1 VGEGKQNFAFVSHLK
16 DAMLRAL
23 IVSFGI
29 LLAAPGTIPPKV
41 ALKQTVSRTSR
52 RADAVS
58 GYSSAPSYDYDA
70 ERELLELANQARAQA
85 GVPPLQMDAGLTQ
98 AARAHAAAMAR
109 ERQLSHQLDGEP
121 PLLQRIS
128 VTSDVRMDRAGENVA
143 LDATVEDAEKH
154 LLLSPPHREN
164 LLNPAYNL
172 AGFAVVRQGPHLYV
186 VEDFGHSV
194 ASYTPDQS
202 ENLVAAAVEQMRAQ
216 ANLPAMQRVSGVLQ
230 NAACSMAQENRL
242 NTRAIRDL
250 SERFSVL
257 TYNNARPQN
266 LPASANRF
274 IGDRHLRNFS
284 VGSCYARKNTEPSGL
299 YWVVL
304 IFY

>member
-1 VGEGKQNFAFVSHLK
+1 VWEAKQNFAFVSHLK

-23 IVSFGI
+23 IVSLGL
-29 LLAAPGTIPPKV
+29 LLAAPGTTPPKA

-52 RADAVS
+52 PADSVS
-58 GYSSAPSYDYDA
+58 SYSSAPSYDYDA
-70 ERELLELANQARAQA
+70 ERELLEMANQARAQA
-85 GVPPLQMDAGLTQ
+85 GVPPLQVDSGLTQ

-121 PLLQRIS
+121 PLLQRVS

-143 LDATVEDAEKH
+143 LDSNVEDAEKH

-164 LLNPAYNL
+164 LLNPAFNI
-172 AGFAVVRQGPHLYV
+172 AGFAVVRQRGQLYV
-186 VEDFGHSV
+186 VQDFGHSV

-202 ENLVAAAVEQMRAQ
+202 EDLVAAAVEQMRAK
-216 ANLPAMQRVSGVLQ
+216 ANLPPMQRVIGVLQ
-230 NAACSMAQENRL
+230 NAACSMAQENKL
-242 NTRAIRDL
+242 NPRPIRDL
-250 SERFSVL
+250 SERFGVFS
-257 TYNNARPQN
+257 YNDVQPQN
-266 LPASANRF
+266 LPASASRF
-274 IGDRHLRNFS
+274 ITDRHLRNFS
-284 VGSCYARKNTEPSGL
+284 VGSCYSRKNNESGGL

>member
-1 VGEGKQNFAFVSHLK
+1 
-16 DAMLRAL
+16 MLRVL
-23 IVSFGI
+23 IASFGI
-29 LLAAPGTIPPKV
+29 LLAAPGTIPPKA

-52 RADAVS
+52 PADSVS

-85 GVPPLQMDAGLTQ
+85 GVSPLQSDAGLTQ

-121 PLLQRIS
+121 ALLQRVS

-143 LDATVEDAEKH
+143 LDGTVEDAEKH

-172 AGFAVVRQGPHLYV
+172 AGFAVVRQGGRLYV
-186 VEDFGHSV
+186 VQDFGHSV
-194 ASYTPDQS
+194 ATYTPDQS
-202 ENLVAAAVEQMRAQ
+202 ENMVAAAVEQMRAQ
-216 ANLPAMQRVSGVLQ
+216 ANLPAMQRVTGGVLQ

-242 NTRAIRDL
+242 NTRAVRDM

-257 TYNNARPQN
+257 TYNNAQPQN
-266 LPASANRF
+266 LPASASRF

-284 VGSCYARKNTEPSGL
+284 VGSCYARKSNEPSGL